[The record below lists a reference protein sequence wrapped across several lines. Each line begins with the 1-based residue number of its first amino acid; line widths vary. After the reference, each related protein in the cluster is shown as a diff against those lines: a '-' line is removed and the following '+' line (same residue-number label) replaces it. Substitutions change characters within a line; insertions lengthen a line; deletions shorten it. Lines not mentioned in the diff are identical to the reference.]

1 MGCVR
6 TSVWFEE
13 AEGGPSDLRK
23 GPERAVVQR
32 AIEEAGKVEHVA
44 QTNRRLVTGFDGVGH
59 GGGAHG
65 HEGND
70 IDEADPGVDPGMG
83 PKVEV
88 GDDALRQVDDRI
100 DQLRAVTDEGKDA
113 AMMICVLVEVQA
125 TRSALDKLVKPLRV
139 PALADVDHRLKD
151 GIAGAHPA

>member
-1 MGCVR
+1 VR
-6 TSVWFEE
+6 SSVWLEE
-13 AEGGPSDLRK
+13 AEGGPSDFRK
-23 GPERAVVQR
+23 SPERAIVQR
-32 AIEEAGKVEHVA
+32 AIEEAGKAECVA
-44 QTNRRLVTGFDGVGH
+44 ETSRCVVPRCDGVGH

-100 DQLRAVTDEGKDA
+100 DQLRAVTDEGQDA
-113 AMMICVLVEVQA
+113 AMMIGVLVEVQA
-125 TRSALDKLVKPLRV
+125 TRSALDELVKPLRV

-151 GIAGAHPA
+151 GIAGVHPA